1 MSGFRASQVYISLS
15 TRRNLRVIAKSEGP
29 ETTVDEVADRLLS
42 ECIST
47 RYPVLASLQK
57 KVEDIESEM
66 VEAVKSSAAPAL

>member
-15 TRRNLRVIAKSEGP
+15 TRRNLRVIAKSESP

-42 ECIST
+42 EYISA
-47 RYPVLASLQK
+47 RYPALASLQK

-66 VEAVKSSAAPAL
+66 VETVKSTPAPVL